1 MLYELSQLILGDLP
15 LEFNFLYGMLTF
27 ILSVVSV
34 LLLIS
39 PIVLIIKLVG
49 GK

>member
-15 LEFNFLYGMLTF
+15 LEFHFLYGMLVF
-27 ILSVVSV
+27 VLAVVSV